1 MALLQGRETKLATK
15 ALFGMI
21 IDQSKEKDPQQM
33 LLELFSTIK
42 GASHPPW
49 HCIWKKE
56 DEIDLTDS
64 KIFW

>member
-1 MALLQGRETKLATK
+1 
-15 ALFGMI
+15 MI

-42 GASHPPW
+42 GAPHPPYY
-49 HCIWKKE
+49 CIWKKE